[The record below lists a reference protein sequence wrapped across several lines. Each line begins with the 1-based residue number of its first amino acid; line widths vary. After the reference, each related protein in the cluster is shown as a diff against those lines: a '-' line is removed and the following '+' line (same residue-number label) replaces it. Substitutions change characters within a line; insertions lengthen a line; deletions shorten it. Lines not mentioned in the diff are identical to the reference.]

1 MGSIVI
7 ALLLLLPQTP
17 DLFRTAGTIN
27 GNAWVALSEREKGS
41 YLLGFFEGTVAFQ
54 LSLAQDTSVTATQ
67 DALTAARKRLEP
79 RGTSLEVMKHIDTF
93 YSDTANAR
101 IPVIFAFQ
109 HVLKRL
115 NGAPA
120 KELEEYVT
128 SLRKRFSE

>member
-17 DLFRTAGTIN
+17 DLYRTAGTIN
-27 GNAWVALSEREKGS
+27 GRGWSALSEREKGS
-41 YLLGFFEGTVAFQ
+41 YLLGFFEGTVALQ
-54 LSLAQDTSVTATQ
+54 LSLAQDTSISATT

-79 RGTSLEVMKHIDTF
+79 PATSLEVMKHIDTF
-93 YSDTANAR
+93 YSDTANTR

-109 HVLKRL
+109 HVLQRL
-115 NGAPA
+115 KGAPA

-128 SLRKRFSE
+128 SLRKRFPE